1 MSGEARNAVWWAVSP
16 FAYATAQVARQ
27 SGRRVL
33 AGPFAGMRYPA
44 SFVPRML
51 FHGPYQVGSFELE
64 LHPALE
70 RIIESRPATVV
81 NVGSAEGYY
90 LAGLAARLPQA
101 RVVGFE
107 DDPRLREASRRL
119 AALNG
124 VDGRIELRGH
134 CDIGALVALE
144 PHIGAG
150 SAALL
155 IDCEGCEGTLV
166 DPVAVQW
173 LRGAALLVELHTAM
187 DAAIAQK
194 LTERL
199 EATHEVEPIP
209 GRIRRASDLE
219 YHLGP
224 LRGLRRID
232 RELLVAEFRD
242 GPQDWLCAWPR
253 EPRPAQAPLI

>member
-1 MSGEARNAVWWAVSP
+1 
-16 FAYATAQVARQ
+16 
-27 SGRRVL
+27 
-33 AGPFAGMRYPA
+33 MRYPA
-44 SFVPRML
+44 SFVPRLL

-70 RIIESRPATVV
+70 RIIDSEPAAVI

-90 LAGLAARLPQA
+90 VTGLASRLPGA
-101 RVVGFE
+101 RVIGFE

-124 VDGRIELRGH
+124 VGDRIELQGH
-134 CDIGALVALE
+134 CDLEALVALA
-144 PHIGAG
+144 PQIGDGPAV
-150 SAALL
+150 LL

-166 DPVAVQW
+166 DPEAVAW
-173 LRGAALLVELHTAM
+173 LRGATLLVELHPAA
-187 DAAIAQK
+187 DAAIAQR
-194 LTERL
+194 LAERL

-253 EPRPAQAPLI
+253 EPSAARTPLI